1 VITQPVGE
9 PSVPPNTGPRE
20 SGPGDSGEVV
30 IRTAVGD
37 DLDAVIEI
45 GHRTWPGTF
54 EPIAGPEYVEMGLAK
69 WWTADAT
76 IPAIRTGR
84 TLVAEVGGEVVG
96 MTVYGPHEDDLVLWK
111 LYVLPD
117 HHGRGIGHRLLE
129 AALERAH
136 ELEHTRMSV
145 SVVDGNDR
153 AMRFYERHGFREV
166 EREPGGS
173 GLPDSV
179 WMAKD
184 LAPRGPEVDA

>member
-1 VITQPVGE
+1 
-9 PSVPPNTGPRE
+9 VPPDAGSRATG
-20 SGPGDSGEVV
+20 SGDSGDVV

-84 TLVAEVGGEVVG
+84 TLVAEVEGDVVG
-96 MTVYGPHEDDLVLWK
+96 MAVYGPHEDDFVLWK

-117 HHGRGIGHRLLE
+117 HHGRGLGHRLLQ
-129 AALERAH
+129 AALERAR
-136 ELEHTRMSV
+136 ELGHARLSV

-166 EREPGGS
+166 GREPGGS
-173 GLPDSV
+173 GLPDSIWIV
-179 WMAKD
+179 KD
-184 LAPRGPEVDA
+184 LEPHDPEVDA

>member
-1 VITQPVGE
+1 
-9 PSVPPNTGPRE
+9 VPPSPGPHP
-20 SGPGDSGEVV
+20 SGSGDPGEVI

-37 DLDAVIEI
+37 DLDAVIGI

-84 TLVAEVGGEVVG
+84 TLVAEVAGEVVG
-96 MTVYGPHEDDLVLWK
+96 MTVYGPHDDGLVLWK
-111 LYVLPD
+111 LYVLPG
-117 HHGRGIGHRLLE
+117 HHGRGIGHQLLE
-129 AALERAH
+129 AAIERAL
-136 ELEHTRMSV
+136 ELGHARLSV

-166 EREPGGS
+166 AREPGGS
-173 GLPDSV
+173 GLPDSI
-179 WMAKD
+179 WIAKE
-184 LAPRGPEVDA
+184 LASQDPEVHA